1 VNGPAPP
8 DGGRL
13 ALLHALGAP
22 NSVLHAFDFWDR
34 RFEGRRLFAETWGT
48 FLLVLAGA
56 GGPMV
61 NARFGGA
68 VIPYGA
74 LAVAPG
80 LMVAAVILFMGAV
93 SGAHLNPA
101 VSVAF
106 ALRRDFPW
114 RRVPAYVAAQS
125 LGAVLAVLLLR
136 GLLGASGT
144 AGLTLPGPG
153 ISTPTA
159 LVWELVLTAGLVST
173 VLGVSS
179 GAQQVGPIAA
189 LGVGSYIGAALVLRD
204 WTAWWI
210 YLVGPVTGAVVAA
223 GIAYVLRGPG
233 GGRTGRYAAQ
243 GTLGI
248 TWQPGPIEPGPPAGP
263 PGPPPPR

>member
-1 VNGPAPP
+1 
-8 DGGRL
+8 
-13 ALLHALGAP
+13 
-22 NSVLHAFDFWDR
+22 
-34 RFEGRRLFAETWGT
+34 
-48 FLLVLAGA
+48 
-56 GGPMV
+56 
-61 NARFGGA
+61 
-68 VIPYGA
+68 
-74 LAVAPG
+74 
-80 LMVAAVILFMGAV
+80 MVAAVILFMGAV

-189 LGVGSYIGAALVLRD
+189 LGVGSYIAVAGFVGSPVTGASMNPARSLGAALVLRD

-248 TWQPGPIEPGPPAGP
+248 TWQPGPVEPGPPAGP